1 MQSPIIDDKSQIHK
15 DDNTKLEKERIE
27 ESKLKEQD
35 KNQEKDS
42 EIRFSSTKLEKPNSN
57 YEPSHS
63 RFSVRVVRFNLYS
76 LVFKIV

>member
-1 MQSPIIDDKSQIHK
+1 MQSPINEDKSEIHK
-15 DDNTKLEKERIE
+15 HDNTEHQKERIE
-27 ESKLKEQD
+27 ESKLKDQD
-35 KNQEKDS
+35 KHQEKDS